1 MSNEL
6 KTNSQEEPREISALG
21 PAHQRPTTGRWAATA
36 LLLSLLSLLA
46 FRAVPPPPA
55 EQVKSY
61 YAQHLTQLHA
71 AITHFRAVVGQA
83 DEATLRT
90 EFIACRAAYKPLEFA
105 VEYYYPGTAQRLNG
119 AALPEAEP
127 SEPEQVQLPGGLQA
141 LEEAVY
147 GEPTEPGRRD
157 YLRQE
162 LDNMLY
168 QVRYLEGQLPAL
180 SPNDSEVLDALRL
193 NLYRLASKGIS
204 GFDTPSV
211 GTALPEA
218 ARTLQATGQVL
229 ACYDAPAPLLA
240 QLGRCTA
247 AVQAPGPTAA
257 GFEAFDRMAFFTRAF
272 NPFLEQLKAWQA
284 QRGIALVGGR
294 RAIRPQ
300 AATFFAAEAFDPAY
314 FAPADAAAP
323 TPAVLAL
330 GAALF
335 AEPALSGRAG
345 RSCQSCHLPEKAYTD
360 GLLVNRSLLDGRN
373 LARNTP
379 TLLNAAL
386 QPALFYDSR
395 VHFLEDQVHEV
406 VSNRAEMGGQL
417 SAVAVALRRKGY
429 APQFARAFADEKA
442 PLTERNLRRALAA
455 YVRTLG
461 GLNSRFD
468 RHLRGDT
475 TALNRQ
481 EIQGFNLFMGKG
493 KCGTCHYAPL
503 FSGAVGPLYEQAE
516 SEVLG
521 VPATADT
528 LHPTLDPDQGKYL
541 LHGIAHQ
548 RSAFKTPTVRNAAR
562 TAPYMHNGVY
572 QTLAEV
578 IDFYD
583 RGGGQGLGLAVPTQ
597 TLAADHLHLTPA
609 EKAALIAF
617 IGALD
622 DEPPVAKAAA
632 RPLGRR

>member
-1 MSNEL
+1 VGSHV
-6 KTNSQEEPREISALG
+6 R
-21 PAHQRPTTGRWAATA
+21 AATKTTRRYTAAA
-36 LLLSLLSLLA
+36 LLLSLVFLLA

-61 YAQHLTQLHA
+61 YTQHLTQLHA
-71 AITHFRAVVGQA
+71 AITHFRAVVDQA
-83 DEATLRT
+83 EEATLRT

-141 LEEAVY
+141 LEEMVY
-147 GEPTEPGRRD
+147 SEPTKSGRRD

-168 QVRYLEGQLPAL
+168 QVRYLEGQSPAL
-180 SPNDSEVLDALRL
+180 NPTDSEVLDALRL

-204 GFDTPSV
+204 GFDTPTV

-218 ARTLQATGQVL
+218 AHTLQATGQVL
-229 ACYDAPAPLLA
+229 ACYDAPGPLFA
-240 QLGRCTA
+240 QLGRCVA
-247 AVQAPGPTAA
+247 AVQAPGPTTA
-257 GFEAFDRMAFFTRAF
+257 GFEAFDRMAFFTRNF
-272 NPFLEQLKAWQA
+272 NPFLEQLKAWQV
-284 QRGIALVGGR
+284 QRGIALVSGR
-294 RAIRPQ
+294 RAIRPS
-300 AATFFAAEAFDPAY
+300 AATFFTADAFDPAF

-360 GLLVNRSLLDGRN
+360 GLKVNRSLLDGRN

-379 TLLNAAL
+379 TLFNAAL

-429 APQFARAFADEKA
+429 APQFARAFAEEAA

-475 TALNRQ
+475 TALNQQ

-528 LHPTLDPDQGKYL
+528 LHPALDPDQGKYL
-541 LHGIAHQ
+541 LHSIAHQ

-572 QTLAEV
+572 QTLDEV

-597 TLAADHLHLTPA
+597 TLGADRLHLTPA
-609 EKAALIAF
+609 EKAAIIAF
-617 IGALD
+617 IGALN
-622 DEPPVAKAAA
+622 DEPVATKAAV
-632 RPLGRR
+632 RPVGRR